1 MSLPEK
7 DLTLDRLIEHL
18 ERHPTDPHPC
28 PYLPWRMARLCGF
41 VADEFAPDLYHRL
54 MDRGFRRS
62 GSLIYRPACEGCREC
77 VPLRVPVARFK
88 RSRNQARVWRKNQDL
103 TVSVGPLECTR
114 EKWRI
119 YARHLRVRTD
129 GTMSD
134 EFEAF
139 RRFLYESNVRSIEFV
154 YRLGRRIAAVSV
166 TDFCRFSLSSVYAF
180 FDPDLHKR
188 SLGTFSILWEVEYCR
203 RQEIPYYYLGYY
215 VRDCPAMSYKARFR
229 PHQLL
234 GDYRNWEPP
243 DDAGAAPASRP

>member
-1 MSLPEK
+1 M

-18 ERHPTDPHPC
+18 ERRPAEPHPC
-28 PYLPWRMARLCGF
+28 PYLPGRAARLCGF
-41 VADEFAPDLYHRL
+41 IADEFTPELYHRL

-88 RSRNQARVWRKNQDL
+88 PSRNQARVRRKNRDL

-119 YARHLRVRTD
+119 YARHLRTRTD
-129 GTMSD
+129 GTMPD
-134 EFEAF
+134 DFEAF
-139 RRFLYESNVRSIEFV
+139 RTFLYESNVRSVEFV
-154 YRLGRRIAAVSV
+154 YRLGQRIAAVSI
-166 TDFCRFSLSSVYAF
+166 TDLCRFSLSSVYAF

-188 SLGTFSILWEVEYCR
+188 SLGTFSILWEVEYCH

-215 VRDCPAMSYKARFR
+215 IRDCPAMNYKARFR

-234 GDYRNWEPP
+234 RDYHNWEPP
-243 DDAGAAPASRP
+243 DDARAPSATSP